1 MATPGSTA
9 LGAALSEETR
19 RIFGKDEK
27 TNKLKEKEKVIFEKR
42 ATAGSKHIKCGKC
55 GESDVAVTAAQ
66 TRSGDEGITL
76 FMTCNNCGKQWKRS

>member
-1 MATPGSTA
+1 MSPSQLCPDKYTD
-9 LGAALSEETR
+9 
-19 RIFGKDEK
+19 II
-27 TNKLKEKEKVIFEKR
+27 NKLKEKEKVIFEKR